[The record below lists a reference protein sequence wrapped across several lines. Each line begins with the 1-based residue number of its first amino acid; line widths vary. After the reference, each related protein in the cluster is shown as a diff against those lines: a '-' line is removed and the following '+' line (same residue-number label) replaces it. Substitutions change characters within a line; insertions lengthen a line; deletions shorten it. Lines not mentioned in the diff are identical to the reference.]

1 MSARRRVAAPPD
13 FVPFDRAALAHAIPR
28 RFAEQV
34 RRGPARVALRT
45 PERAVTYAQ
54 LDRQANGVAR
64 TLLAARGPGAEV
76 IAVLLPNEP
85 LVVAVALGI
94 WKAGKAVVPLD
105 PAFPS
110 SRIADALADSGAP
123 LLVTSRD
130 ILGTDVTTPGG
141 LPVLLADEVEPGAAG
156 DEIDLSGPGTALA
169 GIIYTSGTAGQPKG
183 VMQTHELL
191 THTAMVVT
199 NEWAISPSDGLMQIT
214 SPGQAYLWWMVCC
227 ALLNG
232 AALCPFYV
240 RRHGLADVAG
250 AVRRGDITVFQ
261 GLDMLRQLAP
271 TLGAEET
278 LDRVRLVTFGGD
290 TVFASDVELY
300 RRHFGRSCRLL
311 VGYGTTEGGR
321 ISTHYVDRDSGVEDG
336 LIPLG
341 EAAEDTRMLLI
352 DEDGREAGSEPGAT
366 GEIAVRSRFLSP
378 GYWRRPDL
386 TAAAF
391 RSDPAGG
398 SERIYLTGDVGRRL
412 ASGGLLHLG
421 RKDSLIKVRN
431 FQVSL
436 LEVESVLRRVRG
448 VREAAVIDRE
458 DRPGQHRLVA
468 YVVLGADPRPTVSE
482 LRRALSRTLAPHMIP
497 SAFVTV
503 DAIPRNATDKLDRR
517 ALPAPGTARPRLDVA
532 MVAPRAPVEATLATI
547 WAEVLGLDEIG
558 IHDGFFDLGG
568 DSLLAAAMLARVK
581 ASLGAELTL
590 EVVFDAPTVAE
601 LAARVVEQ
609 RLAAVDPARM
619 ERALGA
625 PPGGGA

>member
-1 MSARRRVAAPPD
+1 MSARRRVAAPSD

-34 RRGPARVALRT
+34 RRGPDRVALRT
-45 PERAVTYAQ
+45 PERAVTYAE
-54 LDRQANGVAR
+54 LDRQASGVAR
-64 TLLAARGPGAEV
+64 TILAARGPGAEV

-85 LVVAVALGI
+85 LVVAVVLGI

-105 PAFPS
+105 PAFPP
-110 SRIADALADSGAP
+110 SRIAYALADSGAP

-130 ILGTDVTTPGG
+130 TVGTDVATPGG
-141 LPVLLADEVEPGAAG
+141 LPVLLADEIEPGAAA
-156 DEIDLSGPGTALA
+156 DEIDLSGPGGALA

-191 THTAMVVT
+191 THTAMVHT
-199 NEWAISPSDGLMQIT
+199 NLWAISPSDGIMQIT
-214 SPGQAYLWWMVCC
+214 SPGQVYLWWMVCC

-240 RRHGLADVAG
+240 RRHGLADVAA

-261 GLDMLRQLAP
+261 GVDMLRRLAP

-278 LDRVRLVTFGGD
+278 LDRVRLVIMGGD
-290 TVFASDVELY
+290 TVFASDVEIY
-300 RRHFGRSCRLL
+300 RRHFSRSCPLL
-311 VGYGTTEGGR
+311 VGYGSTESGR
-321 ISTHYVDRDSGVEDG
+321 ISTHSVDRDSGVEDG
-336 LIPLG
+336 LVPLG
-341 EAAEDTRMLLI
+341 EAADDKHLLLI
-352 DEDGREAGSEPGAT
+352 GEDGRETGSEPGAI

-391 RSDPAGG
+391 RSDPDGG
-398 SERIYLTGDVGRRL
+398 GERIYLTGDVGRRL
-412 ASGGLLHLG
+412 ASGRLLHLG
-421 RKDSLIKVRN
+421 RKDSVIKVRN

-436 LEVESVLRRVRG
+436 LEVESVLRGVNG

-458 DRPGQHRLVA
+458 DHPGQRRLVA
-468 YVVLGADPRPTVSE
+468 YVVLRTDPRPTVSE

-503 DAIPRNATDKLDRR
+503 DAIPRNTHDKLDRR
-517 ALPAPGTARPRLDVA
+517 ALPAPGTARPQLDVA
-532 MVAPRAPVEATLATI
+532 MVRPRTPIESTLVVI

-558 IHDGFFDLGG
+558 LHDDFFDLGG
-568 DSLLAAAMLARVK
+568 DSLLAVGMLARVQER
-581 ASLGAELTL
+581 LGAELAL
-590 EVVFDAPTVAE
+590 GVLFEAPTVAQI
-601 LAARVVEQ
+601 ADRVVEQ
-609 RLAAVDPARM
+609 LLAAVDPAKV